1 MEESLFG
8 RMRPFLGDLQKL
20 YERMAGQMDLW
31 EECVGL
37 FPGEEII
44 AEMDAALQARDE
56 KTFYGTVHRLKGNL
70 ANFGFDCAAGMAMAV
85 LQALKESDWE
95 QAKVW
100 YEKLREEYRQMI
112 ERIGDRY

>member
-1 MEESLFG
+1 MSELYS
-8 RMRPFLGDLQKL
+8 RMQPFLGDEMALI
-20 YERMAGQMDLW
+20 ERMAGQMDLW

-70 ANFGFDCAAGMAMAV
+70 ANFGFDCAAGTAMAV
-85 LQALKESDWE
+85 LQALKENDWE

-100 YEKLREEYRQMI
+100 YEKLREEYRQII
-112 ERIGDRY
+112 ERIGDVE